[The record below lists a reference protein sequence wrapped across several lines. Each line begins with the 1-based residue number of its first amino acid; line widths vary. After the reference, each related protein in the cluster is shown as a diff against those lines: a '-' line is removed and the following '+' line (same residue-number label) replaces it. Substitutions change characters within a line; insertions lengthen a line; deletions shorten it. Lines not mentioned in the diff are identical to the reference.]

1 MGACGGKLDE
11 ETLRSRQI
19 EKEMLKAK
27 NQDEGKI
34 KILLLGAGESGK
46 STLFKQFKILYS
58 DQKDFSKEDRDAFV
72 SVIHANIVSDMKIM
86 IDACPSH
93 TPIKNEDA
101 ANVVGGWG
109 KNQKLGPDQLHVIEA
124 LWNDAGM
131 VQTWQ
136 DRGDIQVQDALAY
149 YMSDIARVCGV
160 PSTFVPTNEDILHSR
175 VRTSGV
181 VQENFQIGE
190 ARFEMYDVGGQRNER
205 RKWIHSFQNVTT
217 VMFVA
222 AVSEYNQV
230 LYEDNGVNRQT
241 EAVELFRQQLES
253 EWFLT
258 IPFILFLNKKDLFRE
273 KLPKIP
279 FKVTEGDE
287 QRNIDFQGPECE
299 MDRSPPYNTDGS
311 DSSFENCY
319 DAALEYLK
327 DIYVSQQD
335 DLPVARKAGIYT
347 HFTNS
352 TDSENVERIMN
363 SCKDIILRIQLSK
376 FGWVHNN

>member
-1 MGACGGKLDE
+1 MGACGGKLTEEQLRNKRIETEMAKDKIVDE
-11 ETLRSRQI
+11 S
-19 EKEMLKAK
+19 
-27 NQDEGKI
+27 KI

-46 STLFKQFKILYS
+46 STLFKQMKILFTALKNFTDDERES
-58 DQKDFSKEDRDAFV
+58 FV
-72 SVIHANIVSDMKIM
+72 DVIHGNILSDMRAVITYAEEKGELAG
-86 IDACPSH
+86 DPNVEA
-93 TPIKNEDA
+93 IKKWEKRKRLRNEEKQIL
-101 ANVVGGWG
+101 NSVWTNEVIVNIWENRG
-109 KNQKLGPDQLHVIEA
+109 HV
-124 LWNDAGM
+124 
-131 VQTWQ
+131 
-136 DRGDIQVQDALAY
+136 QVQDALEY
-149 YMSDIARVCGV
+149 YMDRIEQVCQPGY
-160 PSTFVPTNEDILHSR
+160 SPTNEDILRSR
-175 VRTSGV
+175 VRTTGV
-181 VQENFQIGE
+181 VQEKFQMGE

-205 RKWIHSFQNVTT
+205 RKWIHSFENVTT

-222 AVSEYNQV
+222 AVSEYNQY
-230 LYEDNGVNRQT
+230 LYEDNNKHRQE
-241 EAVELFRQQLES
+241 EAVELFRQQLCS
-253 EWFLT
+253 QWFLDV
-258 IPFILFLNKKDLFRE
+258 PFILFLNKKDLFRE

>member
-1 MGACGGKLDE
+1 
-11 ETLRSRQI
+11 
-19 EKEMLKAK
+19 
-27 NQDEGKI
+27 
-34 KILLLGAGESGK
+34 
-46 STLFKQFKILYS
+46 
-58 DQKDFSKEDRDAFV
+58 
-72 SVIHANIVSDMKIM
+72 
-86 IDACPSH
+86 
-93 TPIKNEDA
+93 
-101 ANVVGGWG
+101 
-109 KNQKLGPDQLHVIEA
+109 
-124 LWNDAGM
+124 
-131 VQTWQ
+131 
-136 DRGDIQVQDALAY
+136 
-149 YMSDIARVCGV
+149 MSDIARVCGV

-273 KLPKIP
+273 KLPHIP
-279 FKVTEGDE
+279 FKVETGIEA
-287 QRNIDFQGPECE
+287 R
-299 MDRSPPYNTDGS
+299 NTDYTGKECDPS
-311 DSSFENCY
+311 KDYSIEGNDEEFEEVYNDSC
-319 DAALEYLK
+319 DYLQRL
-327 DIYVSQQD
+327 YESQAE
-335 DLPVARKAGIYT
+335 LPHIKEKRKGGIYT

-352 TDSENVERIMN
+352 TDTENVEKIMN
-363 SCKDIILRIQLSK
+363 SCKDIILQINLK
-376 FGWVHNN
+376 AGGWFSE